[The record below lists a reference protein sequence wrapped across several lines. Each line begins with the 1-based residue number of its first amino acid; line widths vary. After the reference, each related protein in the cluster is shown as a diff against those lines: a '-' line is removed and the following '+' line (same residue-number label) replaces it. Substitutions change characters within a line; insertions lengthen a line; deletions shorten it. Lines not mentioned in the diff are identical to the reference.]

1 MWPTTATPRRSEGPG
16 PARVHEMHAPGGL
29 EEFYAAMYLNY
40 SDPHLTEEQ
49 EHAAFLESCNEFGLV
64 HHLELRDEVRLR
76 LDL

>member
-1 MWPTTATPRRSEGPG
+1 
-16 PARVHEMHAPGGL
+16 MH
-29 EEFYAAMYLNY
+29 AMYLNY

-49 EHAAFLESCNEFGLV
+49 KHAAFLESCNEFGLV